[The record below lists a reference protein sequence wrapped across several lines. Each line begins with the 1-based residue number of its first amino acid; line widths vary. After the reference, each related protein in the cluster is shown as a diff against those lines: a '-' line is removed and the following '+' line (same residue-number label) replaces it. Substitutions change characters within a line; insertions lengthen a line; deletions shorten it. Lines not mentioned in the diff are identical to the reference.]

1 MRLSTLLARKT
12 QKKFL
17 TRNKSAVFCVNYAD
31 IRAFYVVNWERNGYT
46 NDKGSDYMTLGEKLR
61 KIRVENDLTLYEL
74 AQIFNNRCGLNVSK
88 GMISRWE
95 NGTEP
100 NNTYLA
106 AYAKTFGVDMNYLL
120 GLIDDEEM
128 QLRDVERKKKDDI
141 LVLARKLSEYDL
153 TADEIE
159 VLLGTI
165 KKLSGKE

>member
-1 MRLSTLLARKT
+1 
-12 QKKFL
+12 
-17 TRNKSAVFCVNYAD
+17 
-31 IRAFYVVNWERNGYT
+31 
-46 NDKGSDYMTLGEKLR
+46 MTLGEKLR

-74 AQIFNNRCGLNVSK
+74 AQIFNNRCDLNVSK

-165 KKLSGKE
+165 KKLSRKE

>member
-1 MRLSTLLARKT
+1 
-12 QKKFL
+12 
-17 TRNKSAVFCVNYAD
+17 
-31 IRAFYVVNWERNGYT
+31 
-46 NDKGSDYMTLGEKLR
+46 MTLGEKLR

-74 AQIFNNRCGLNVSK
+74 AQMFNNRYGLNVSK
-88 GMISRWE
+88 SMISRWE

-100 NNTYLA
+100 NNTSLA

-120 GLIDDEEM
+120 GIIDEEEM

-153 TADEIE
+153 TTDEIE